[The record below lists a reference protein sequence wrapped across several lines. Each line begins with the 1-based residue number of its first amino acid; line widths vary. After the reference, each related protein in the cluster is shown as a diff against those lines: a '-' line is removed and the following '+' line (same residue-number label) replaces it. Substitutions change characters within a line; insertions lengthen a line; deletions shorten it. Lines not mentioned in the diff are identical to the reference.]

1 MRITN
6 QTCLLL
12 VFGFL
17 GVAGPWVATQA
28 GSMTA
33 DRVLSPPDDNDVM
46 ALTGNTHP
54 NAMPEFDRGVV
65 AASFAMN
72 HLQMV
77 LKRSEAQEADLER
90 FMEAQTDP
98 TSSHFHQ
105 WLQPAEFGDLYGPS
119 VHDLHYL
126 TSWLQ
131 SHGFSVDQ
139 VNKGQTFIEFHG
151 TAAQVAEAFH
161 TEIHEYALNGGQYY
175 GNNVDPSIPTALAS
189 VVTGISLLNDFP
201 GYSMHTPIR
210 EVHRETDAGNW
221 QLTKSSSVPTPDY
234 LPPTNSGVYLYEG
247 VGPYDFATIYNVLP
261 LWNAGITGAGQKIAI
276 AGDSDIN
283 LADVQTFRSFFG
295 LPAITPT
302 KIFNGTSP
310 GYAASRTE
318 NTLDVEWSG
327 AVAKNAAITLV
338 ITAGTASAQV
348 ENGEIFSAQYI
359 VDNDIAPVM
368 SFSYGYCELKSGT
381 SLNATF
387 NAMWQQAAAEG
398 ISVFVSAGDQG
409 SAGCDMGFPQ
419 AAKDGLQVN
428 GWASTPYNTAVGGT
442 DFNWFNLRTTKTYWG
457 KTNSTTESNALGY
470 IPEIPWNGSCAG
482 AAVEQAYGFTKA
494 GLNQVQSCEYVAARS
509 VDKQLLSVAG
519 GSGGKSACTTPT
531 GTTPSTCAGGYAKPK
546 WQTGVGVPADGK
558 RDLPDVSLFA
568 ADSALGDAY
577 IICDSEKTPCAF
589 KNGNDIVAQSVGGT
603 SVASPAMAGI
613 MALVV
618 QKMGARQGN
627 ANPALYALAAKDNR
641 TSCNSVSVTAGNA
654 CNFYDITTDNTSVP
668 CHVGTPNCYAPS
680 GDTLVGVLTG
690 QSSTKGYDLATGLGS
705 INAYNLVNNWHTV
718 AKAQPFAALSP
729 PTLKFPSTKVG
740 TISASQTVTLKNTGN
755 APLAITSITVGGT
768 GASSFKI
775 LSKTCGSSLA
785 ATASCTFTV
794 AFKPAKTGTLTSI
807 ISVIDNDALS
817 PQGVALSGAGR

>member
-1 MRITN
+1 MTQR
-6 QTCLLL
+6 TCLLL
-12 VFGFL
+12 AFAFL
-17 GVAGPWVATQA
+17 GLVGPWVASQA
-28 GSMTA
+28 GSVAA
-33 DRVLSPPDDNDVM
+33 DRILTPPDDNDVM
-46 ALTGNTHP
+46 PLRGNTHP
-54 NAMPEFDRGVV
+54 NALPEADRGAV

-77 LKRSEAQEADLER
+77 LKRSELQEAALER
-90 FMEAQTDP
+90 FMEEQTDP

-105 WLQPAEFGDLYGPS
+105 WLQPEEFGNLYGPS
-119 VHDLHYL
+119 ANDLHYL

-131 SHGFSVDQ
+131 SHGLSIDQ

-161 TEIHEYALNGGQYY
+161 TEIHEYALNGEQYY

-201 GYSMHTPIR
+201 GHSMHTPIR
-210 EVHRETDAGNW
+210 EVHRDIDAGKW
-221 QLTKSSSVPTPDY
+221 LLTDSSSGPTPDY
-234 LPPTNSGVYLYEG
+234 LPPSNSGKYLYEG
-247 VGPYDFATIYNVLP
+247 VGPNDFATIYNVLP

-295 LPAITPT
+295 LPANTPI

-310 GYAASRTE
+310 GYTASRTE

-327 AVAKNAAITLV
+327 AVAKNATITLV

-359 VDNDIAPVM
+359 VDNDLAPVM
-368 SFSYGYCELKSGT
+368 SLSYGYCELKSGT
-381 SLNATF
+381 ALNATF
-387 NAMWQQAAAEG
+387 NTMWQQAAAEG
-398 ISVFVSAGDQG
+398 ISVFVSAGDQA
-409 SAGCDMGFPQ
+409 SAGCDLGFPQ
-419 AAKDGLQVN
+419 AARDGLQVN

-442 DFNWFNLRTTKTYWG
+442 DFNWINLRATKTYWG
-457 KTNSTTESNALGY
+457 KTNSTTESNALSY
-470 IPEIPWNGSCAG
+470 IPEVPWNGSCAG
-482 AAVEQAYGFTKA
+482 AAVEEAYGLTKL
-494 GLNQVQSCEYVAARS
+494 GFNQVQSCEYVAARG
-509 VDKQLLSVAG
+509 VDLQLLSVSG

-531 GTTPSTCAGGYAKPK
+531 GTTPGTCAGGYAKPK
-546 WQTGVGVPADGK
+546 WQAGVGVPNDGK

-568 ADSALGDAY
+568 ADFVLGDAY
-577 IICDSEKTPCAF
+577 IMCDSEKTPCAF
-589 KNGNDIVAQSVGGT
+589 KNGTDIVAQAVGGT

-718 AKAQPFAALSP
+718 VKAQPFAAMSP
-729 PTLKFPSTKVG
+729 SALKFPSTKVG
-740 TISASQTVTLKNTGN
+740 TTSASQTVTLKNTGN
-755 APLAITSITVGGT
+755 ASLAITSITVGGT

-785 ATASCTFTV
+785 AAASCNFRV
-794 AFKPAKTGTLTSI
+794 AFKPAATGTLSGA
-807 ISVIDNDALS
+807 ISVNDDDALS
-817 PQGVALSGAGR
+817 PQGVSLSGIGT